1 MKFYLAAS
9 YARRREMQGI
19 AAALEAFGHQV
30 TSRWVR
36 GDHELDDGL
45 TNEVKASLNARFAG
59 EDIEDIDAADVVISF
74 TEPPQSVYARG
85 GCHVEFGVAVSS
97 GKRLI
102 VIGYRENVFHW
113 LPQIEFYER
122 WEDFIRKLSARP

>member
-1 MKFYLAAS
+1 MSDLSTNPDHPPVVGVFFSARMKADRWSRHSAIGWSFD
-9 YARRREMQGI
+9 QGQAKCLLI
-19 AAALEAFGHQV
+19 RNVSQ
-30 TSRWVR
+30 S
-36 GDHELDDGL
+36 
-45 TNEVKASLNARFAG
+45 
-59 EDIEDIDAADVVISF
+59 DANPEFNRSKF

-85 GCHVEFGVAVSS
+85 GRHVEFGVAVSS

-122 WEDFIRKLSARP
+122 WEDFIRKLTN

>member
-1 MKFYLAAS
+1 VKFYLAAS

-45 TNEVKASLNARFAG
+45 TNEAKAGLNARFAG
-59 EDIEDIDAADVVISF
+59 EDIEDIHAAEVVISF

-85 GCHVEFGVAVSS
+85 GRHVEFGVAVAS

-113 LPQIEFYER
+113 LAQVEFYDR
-122 WEDFIRKLSARP
+122 WEDFLRKLTN

>member
-36 GDHELDDGL
+36 RLIGVLF
-45 TNEVKASLNARFAG
+45 ASEPRALQEHWDYSRLCLCGGCRRRIFAG
-59 EDIEDIDAADVVISF
+59 WHEA
-74 TEPPQSVYARG
+74 
-85 GCHVEFGVAVSS
+85 
-97 GKRLI
+97 K
-102 VIGYRENVFHW
+102 
-113 LPQIEFYER
+113 
-122 WEDFIRKLSARP
+122 

>member
-1 MKFYLAAS
+1 VKFYLAAS

-19 AAALEAFGHQV
+19 AAALEAFGPQV

-45 TNEVKASLNARFAG
+45 TNEAKAGLNARFGG
-59 EDIEDIDAADVVISF
+59 EDIEDIHAADVVVSF
-74 TEPPQSVYARG
+74 TEPPQSAYARG
-85 GCHVEFGVAVSS
+85 GRHVEFGVAVAS

-122 WEDFIRKLSARP
+122 WEDIIRTLTN

>member
-9 YARRREMQGI
+9 YARRREMQRI

-45 TNEVKASLNARFAG
+45 TNEAKAGLNARFAG
-59 EDIEDIDAADVVISF
+59 EDIEDIHAAEVVTSF

-85 GCHVEFGVAVSS
+85 GRHVDLA
-97 GKRLI
+97 
-102 VIGYRENVFHW
+102 
-113 LPQIEFYER
+113 
-122 WEDFIRKLSARP
+122 

>member
-45 TNEVKASLNARFAG
+45 TSEAKAGLNARFAG
-59 EDIEDIDAADVVISF
+59 EKISTRLRSSSRLPNPRRASMRAA
-74 TEPPQSVYARG
+74 
-85 GCHVEFGVAVSS
+85 AVTSS
-97 GKRLI
+97 L
-102 VIGYRENVFHW
+102 
-113 LPQIEFYER
+113 
-122 WEDFIRKLSARP
+122 A